1 MDAKSLID
9 QLLVNGKQFAEKGR
23 GVAEEKLNIPEGGA
37 ERDAMLSG
45 MGKGALAA
53 GALAIL
59 LGTKGG
65 RSITGGALKLGGLA
79 AIGGLAYKTYKD
91 WQAGNGND
99 DTNSAFEEVE
109 LETVSED
116 HGRLILSAM
125 IAAAKAD
132 GHIDDNERTGL
143 QNYIDRIGESPELSA
158 YVERELSKPLDPG
171 DIASKVSSQEVAAEV
186 YLASLLIIDQENFM
200 AKSYLEGLARALALP
215 PELVASLNQK
225 VDPAV

>member
-9 QLLVNGKQFAEKGR
+9 QLLVNGREFADKGR
-23 GVAEEKLNIPEGGA
+23 SVAEEKLKIPEVGA

-65 RSITGGALKLGGLA
+65 RSITGGAIKLGGLA
-79 AIGGLAYKTYKD
+79 AIGGLAYKTYRD
-91 WQAGNGND
+91 WQTGNPSNGS
-99 DTNSAFEEVE
+99 TTEVEEVE
-109 LETVSED
+109 LESVSED

-143 QNYIDRIGESPELSA
+143 QNYIDRIGESPELSEF
-158 YVERELSKPLDPG
+158 VERELSKPLDPG
-171 DIASKVSSQEVAAEV
+171 DIASQVNSQEVAAEV

-200 AKSYLEGLARALALP
+200 AKSYLEGLAKALALP
-215 PELVASLNQK
+215 PELVASLNKK
-225 VDPAV
+225 VDPAI